1 MKTRLKDVAAATGY
15 SVNTISHA
23 LRDLPDIAEETKEY
37 IRRVA
42 DELNYIPNFQA
53 SSLKSGKNNVVS
65 VILPDIINPHF
76 SIVFRE
82 IEQFFKQVGITPFFI
97 NTNERTDD
105 ELNAVRISI
114 AHNVGGLILCPT
126 QENTNSLKMLEAS
139 KIPYVLIGR
148 HFSPTFDTHY
158 TVCDDVNGA
167 YLATKHFIDGG
178 HRNIACVRVNSRI
191 SSDRERFLG
200 YCKALEEAGIEV
212 REENILNLS
221 LSGKSNNDAIYS
233 FLKGNSECS
242 AILSFNDILAYT
254 IIREANKQ
262 GLRVPEDLSV
272 IGFDNIC
279 SEYTFPQML
288 SSVSVSK
295 KKMARMA
302 SELLYAA
309 MNAQQ
314 EGKELPHEHIVLPTK
329 LYLRETTKQSTTE
342 TRV

>member
-53 SSLKSGKNNVVS
+53 SSLKSGKNHVVS

-82 IEQFFKQVGITPFFI
+82 IEQFFKQVDITPFFI
-97 NTNERTDD
+97 NTNERADN
-105 ELNAVRISI
+105 ELNAIRISI
-114 AHNVGGLILCPT
+114 AQNVGGIILCPT
-126 QENTNSLKMLEAS
+126 QENTDGLKMLESS
-139 KIPYVLIGR
+139 KIPFVLIGR
-148 HFSPTFDTHY
+148 HFAPEFDTHY
-158 TVCDDVNGA
+158 AVCDDVKGA
-167 YLATKHFIDGG
+167 YLATQHLIREG
-178 HRNIACVRVNSRI
+178 HRKIAFVRVNSRI
-191 SSDRERFLG
+191 SSDRERYLG
-200 YCKALEEAGIEV
+200 YCKALEEAGIAV
-212 REENILNLS
+212 CEENILNLT
-221 LSGKSNNDAIYS
+221 LIGGDNTDIIYN
-233 FLKGNSECS
+233 FLKHNKECT

-254 IIREANKQ
+254 IIREAYKQ
-262 GLRVPEDLSV
+262 GLRVPEDISV

-279 SEYTFPQML
+279 SEYNFPLML

-302 SELLYAA
+302 SELLYDA
-309 MNAQQ
+309 MNAKQ
-314 EGKELPHEHIVLPTK
+314 EGNELPHEHIVLPTK
-329 LYLRETTKQSTTE
+329 LYLRETTKAWG
-342 TRV
+342 